1 MKEGENILLV
11 QTDNTLN
18 ESSVPTQ
25 KTDWWP
31 WGGIVGDVYIVE
43 TPKQFIQNAYLQLNP
58 DNFSE
63 ALFKLKMN
71 HPSSGHNI
79 KLEIPELKFTAKYQ
93 TNSFGVIEENIKIN
107 PQLWSPASPKLY
119 EVIISSQCRN
129 NL

>member
-1 MKEGENILLV
+1 M

-58 DNFSE
+58 ENFSE
-63 ALFKLKMN
+63 ALFKLEMHDKT
-71 HPSSGHNI
+71 PGQRI
-79 KLEIPELKFTAKYQ
+79 KLEIPDLQFVDEFT
-93 TNSFGVIEENIKIN
+93 TNSMGLIRETIKLILNFGHLQALN
-107 PQLWSPASPKLY
+107 Y
-119 EVIISSQCRN
+119 MR
-129 NL
+129 